1 MITFDVLDQNRCHID
16 TSKTL
21 LGAMRYA
28 TKNGYREVS
37 GRFDAGYT
45 VAKLATKKN
54 LEDCWSMTS
63 YGADLKQRG
72 LI

>member
-1 MITFDVLDQNRCHID
+1 MITFGVLDQDRCHID
-16 TSKTL
+16 TSETL

-28 TKNGYREVS
+28 TKNGYWEVS
-37 GRFDAGYT
+37 GRFDDGYT
-45 VAKLATKKN
+45 VAILATKKN
-54 LEDCWSMTS
+54 LKDRWSMTS